1 MIQNFHPYPESLLA
15 KARALKNEHVL
26 ITGAHGFIGSHL
38 LNLLSVAHVPC
49 VGLSSGKS
57 TSNIRV
63 NSFGRKNLILC
74 DLDQPSSVASSLQK
88 ATMVVHTATYGAYS
102 WQVESGEIFKQV
114 QQLETLLSEARKKG
128 LKAFV
133 HLGTSSE
140 YGKNCDH
147 AREEQTPEANS
158 LYSLAKIQCH
168 NLISYYGKTLNVPAL
183 TLRLFSIYGPGEH
196 PRKLIPHICSA
207 VLEEKELIFSDP
219 DTARDFVH
227 IYDALEIILD
237 TLLKIQPQDFGEAYN
252 VCTGHQTTL
261 KSIADLLTRDYN
273 FQNVRWSASVA
284 KSWDLKTWV
293 GATQKTFQRFGWR
306 AKIDF
311 SQGLQQTMEYYRT
324 HRFLLNYEF
333 FLPRRKISVIA
344 PCYMDL
350 QSIPILFERLRRVFE
365 DLKYD
370 FEFIVIDDVSPDGAY
385 ESLKDYALKDARWIL
400 AKHTRNFGSQ
410 SIFMH
415 GLDIATGDAVVL
427 MDGDLQDPPELIPKF
442 IEKWEQGF
450 DLCLGQRVARDEG
463 WWFSF
468 KCKSFYRLWNLV
480 SRIDIPLDCGDF
492 GLISQA
498 AAKQIVAFRTKI
510 KLWRTLR
517 AFPAYKTALIPYRR
531 PHRAFGFSTNS
542 NRKLIM
548 WSLKFLF
555 STPNFIAFFY
565 LLGGL
570 AGFLFFE
577 DSLFFLIPYVFLGI
591 SLIVALLNLLYLKNF
606 QYPEYTT
613 EELIQKQILIRFPA
627 GEHDHAQR

>member
-1 MIQNFHPYPESLLA
+1 MIQNFHPYPESLLN
-15 KARALKNEHVL
+15 KARALKDEHVM
-26 ITGAHGFIGSHL
+26 ITGAHGFIGAQL

-49 VGLSSGKS
+49 VGLSSGKT
-57 TSNIRV
+57 TSNVRV
-63 NSFGRKNLILC
+63 NSFGRKNLVVC
-74 DLDQPSSVASSLQK
+74 DLDQPASVARSFHGV
-88 ATMVVHTATYGAYS
+88 TMIVHTATYGAYS

-114 QQLETLLSEARKKG
+114 QQLETLLSEARKNG
-128 LKAFV
+128 IKAFI
-133 HLGTSSE
+133 HTGTSSE
-140 YGKNCDH
+140 YGQNCNYAKED
-147 AREEQTPEANS
+147 QTPHANS

-168 NLISYYGKTLNVPAL
+168 NLISYYGKTLNVPAM

-196 PRKLIPHICSA
+196 PRKLIPHICSSI
-207 VLEEKELIFSDP
+207 LENHPLTLSDP
-219 DTARDFVH
+219 ETSRDFVH
-227 IYDALEIILD
+227 IYDALEMILD
-237 TLLKIQPQDFGEAYN
+237 GLLGIQPQDYGEAYN
-252 VCTGHQTTL
+252 VCTGEQTSL
-261 KSIADLLTRDYN
+261 KNVADILAKEFDFKNL
-273 FQNVRWSASVA
+273 RWSSGVA

-293 GATQKTFQRFGWR
+293 GSTEKTFKRFGWQ
-306 AKIDF
+306 AKISF
-311 SQGLQQTMEYYRT
+311 AAGLKQTLEYYQE
-324 HRFLLNYEF
+324 HRFLLNNEF
-333 FLPRRKISVIA
+333 FLPRKKISVIA

-350 QSIPILFERLRRVFE
+350 QSIPILFERLRVVFE
-365 DLKYD
+365 NLKYD

-385 ESLKDYALKDARWIL
+385 ESLKEHALKDARWVL

-427 MDGDLQDPPELIPKF
+427 MDGDLQDPPELIPQF

-450 DLCLGQRVARDEG
+450 DLCLGKRVSREEG
-463 WWFSF
+463 FWFSF
-468 KCKSFYRLWNLV
+468 KCKAFYRLWNIV

-492 GLISQA
+492 GLISRA
-498 AAKQIVAFRTKI
+498 AAKQIVSFRTKI

-517 AFPAYKTALIPYRR
+517 AFPAYKTALVPYRR
-531 PHRAFGFSTNS
+531 PNRAFGFSTNS

-577 DSLFFLIPYVFLGI
+577 DSLFFVIPYIFLG
-591 SLIVALLNLLYLKNF
+591 LALLVALVNLLYLKNF

-613 EELIQKQILIRFPA
+613 EELIQKQILVRFPA
-627 GEHDHAQR
+627 GEHDLGQR